1 MRRITIN
8 AALSLVLFAA
18 SAASSQAT
26 ERDGQTSRP
35 RHTYYQVPAGIHLEI
50 ELQTNLSS
58 NSSAVGDPVDA
69 RLRWPLTAEG
79 VELVPAGAT
88 LLGSVS
94 EVEPAGKKKRGRLVF
109 AFHTIEHP
117 ETGSRAMIK
126 SAGLA
131 FASDL
136 PKKGNVYPELKLEK
150 GTEQLLTSRSRARR
164 IADTRIRGTLWNN
177 RMSNA
182 SRARPSRNLV

>member
-1 MRRITIN
+1 MAGTRIAIAEDGYAPN
-8 AALSLVLFAA
+8 HDKCRSLARPLRCLSRVVTGDGARWPNLSTATYVL
-18 SAASSQAT
+18 
-26 ERDGQTSRP
+26 
-35 RHTYYQVPAGIHLEI
+35 QVPAGIHLEI

-136 PKKGNVYPELKLEK
+136 PKKGNVYPELKLEN
-150 GTEQLLTSRSRARR
+150 GLDASISLLAPLTVQIPGAR
-164 IADTRIRGTLWNN
+164 
-177 RMSNA
+177 
-182 SRARPSRNLV
+182 